1 MDNGFRD
8 THTTCTRRILIASA
22 GLLLPLVLSLAGQT
36 AAAPLSHTPARTAH
50 LQQRLTHCANRRRPP
65 QHTACK
71 ASVRRREHR
80 VGERRV
86 SPAHHAGAPATP
98 AKTGATRVASAPA
111 AVASTAPCANV
122 DLTPTSNNLAA
133 VQSATLCLVNQVRGE
148 HGLPALSENSDL
160 QQAALGHN
168 NDMVARDYFEHT
180 DPSGG
185 TPLSRIE
192 ATGYIAN
199 NNISYLV
206 GENIAWGTLSLSTPA
221 AIVNAWVNSPDHL
234 ANILDATYTDTGLA
248 VNPQAP
254 ASLAQG
260 QQGAIYT
267 EDFGGIDSGA

>member
-1 MDNGFRD
+1 MKHRMRAASLRFALLASLIMVFAGVAVTAGAR
-8 THTTCTRRILIASA
+8 TTESVRHGHVRIVCVKRRGKAHRLCRPARSA
-22 GLLLPLVLSLAGQT
+22 GRSKHAIAPT
-36 AAAPLSHTPARTAH
+36 AKVT
-50 LQQRLTHCANRRRPP
+50 
-65 QHTACK
+65 
-71 ASVRRREHR
+71 
-80 VGERRV
+80 VG
-86 SPAHHAGAPATP
+86 
-98 AKTGATRVASAPA
+98 
-111 AVASTAPCANV
+111 PCANTGI
-122 DLTPTSNNLAA
+122 TPSAANLDT
-133 VQSATLCLVNQVRGE
+133 VQTATLCLINQVRAE
-148 HGLPALSENSDL
+148 HRLAPLRENDDL

-168 NDMVARDYFEHT
+168 NDMVARDYFDHT

-199 NNISYLV
+199 KNISYLI

-234 ANILDATYTDTGLA
+234 ANILDATYTQTGMA
-248 VNPQAP
+248 VSPQAP